1 MAYTDPLNEIVQG
14 LQSKIQQPQGVLG
27 QLDPMKLALAQ
38 GFFAPTK
45 TGGFGESV
53 SNAVGALQGP
63 LKTMADQNSSIQD
76 KILQIRLAQAK
87 LQAQK
92 DKDKETDMGAGVDD
106 YSRLANAEKLYR
118 DQFGLDDTR
127 LFKPDGTFRSP
138 EAEETYKQRKDKF
151 DAAIGPMR
159 AAIERRNAK
168 AGFGASAGG
177 GGQSGGQGGGQGGGG
192 QPLKEGQVVYSPQGA
207 PHVVK
212 DGKLVPVQ
220 QPQG

>member
-1 MAYTDPLNEIVQG
+1 MAYTDPLDEIVQG

-53 SNAVGALQGP
+53 SNALGSLQSP

-87 LQAQK
+87 LKSQK
-92 DKDKETDMGAGVDD
+92 EKETDLGADVND
-106 YSRLANAEKLYR
+106 YARLSQIEKQYR
-118 DQFGLDDTR
+118 EQYGLDDSR
-127 LFKPDGTFRSP
+127 LYKPDGSFRSP
-138 EAEETYKQRKDKF
+138 EAEATFAERKRQY
-151 DAAIGPMR
+151 DAAIGPAR
-159 AAIERRNAK
+159 SAIERRNSK
-168 AGFGASAGG
+168 AGVGAV
-177 GGQSGGQGGGQGGGG
+177 GGQGGGQGGGG